1 MDNQMNVVA
10 VVLLE
15 TELCSSI
22 MQSLIQTPSSSPTSS
37 VATMPGRIT
46 PIPESGRYTPV
57 TSTPMK
63 EKGGRDSAAGSQ
75 ERKVQTV
82 PRRKVSLDSRLLT
95 MEKEKRTQRPTTP
108 SSTSGSLG
116 TKKIMIQGG
125 QQLYIPP
132 VQPPKKENWMPDQ
145 QVSICVICHEKF
157 SMVG

>member
-108 SSTSGSLG
+108 SSTNGSLG

>member
-1 MDNQMNVVA
+1 MNVVA